1 MEEHEEKL
9 APELKEKLLEVEL
22 EAEKNDMTIPR
33 FDKDKAILVGLVC
46 LGLAFTFGIAMRYGT
61 LKSLIFGVIAGGIG
75 FASAGFQRPK
85 QK

>member
-22 EAEKNDMTIPR
+22 EAEKTDTSLPR

-46 LGLAFTFGIAMRYGT
+46 FGLAFTLGIAMRSGMF
-61 LKSLIFGVIAGGIG
+61 KALIFGVIVGGIG
-75 FASAGFQRPK
+75 FATAGFQRPK
-85 QK
+85 KK